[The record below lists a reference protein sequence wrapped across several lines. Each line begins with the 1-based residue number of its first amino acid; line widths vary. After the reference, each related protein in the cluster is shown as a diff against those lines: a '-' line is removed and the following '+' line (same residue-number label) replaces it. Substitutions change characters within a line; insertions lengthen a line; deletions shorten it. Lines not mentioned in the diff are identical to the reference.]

1 MAISDTKAR
10 KAQAGEKPY
19 RIPDGEGLYLD
30 VRPSGKKIWR
40 VRYFLQGK
48 EKTFTAG
55 QYPTVGLKEARAER
69 DWVKATAARGLDP
82 VEAYRL
88 QQEAERSAREDS
100 FATIALEWL
109 ARQELHWTPYYAGQV
124 RKGVE
129 EEMIPAFGAK
139 HIDNVTAAD
148 VLKLM
153 RSVEERGAPTVAI
166 LIRQW
171 VGSIYQYAASTLR
184 AEHDPSAPLRRAVKR
199 PPIRHAQALTPDQ
212 LRTLAQSIPTKGGYR
227 LTQIAMEVLMRTML
241 RTGEMRQG
249 RWDEIHWMR
258 AEWHVPADKMKR
270 RRPHV
275 VPLTTQVV
283 ALLQELHKISGG
295 GEVMFPGLRD
305 PRTPMAKTTINDRLR
320 RMGWVGI
327 FTGHGFRATAS
338 TLLNQHGWRGDV
350 IERQLAHTPGDKVR
364 ASYNHADYLDERR
377 LMLQWWSDY
386 IDALIQERAAPPVPG
401 RMSA

>member
-10 KAQAGEKPY
+10 KAQAADKPY
-19 RIPDGEGLYLD
+19 RIPDAEGLYLD

-40 VRYFLQGK
+40 VRYFINSK
-48 EKTFTAG
+48 ERTYTAG
-55 QYPTVGLKEARAER
+55 QYPTVTLAQARSDR
-69 DWVKATAARGLDP
+69 DWVKATASRGVDP
-82 VEAYRL
+82 VGAFKA
-88 QQEAERSAREDS
+88 QQEAARSAAEDS
-100 FATIALEWL
+100 FATLAREWL
-109 ARQELHWTPYYAGQV
+109 ERQRPHWTAYYAGQV
-124 RKGVE
+124 EKGIE
-129 EEMIPAFGAK
+129 DEMIPAFGHK
-139 HIDNVTAAD
+139 HISQVTAAD

-171 VGSIYQYAASTLR
+171 IGAVYQYAASTLR

-199 PPIRHAQALTPDQ
+199 PPIRHAQALTPEQ
-212 LRTLAQSIPTKGGYR
+212 LRELAVSVPDKGGYR
-227 LTQIAMEVLMRTML
+227 LTQIAIEVLMRTML

-249 RWDEIHWMR
+249 RWDEIHWIR
-258 AEWHVPADKMKR
+258 AEWHIPADKMKR

-275 VPLTTQVV
+275 VPLPKQVIV
-283 ALLQELHKISGG
+283 LLQELHGFTGG
-295 GEVMFPGLRD
+295 GAVMFPGLRD
-305 PRTPMAKTTINDRLR
+305 PRQPMSKTTVNDRLR
-320 RMGWVGI
+320 RMGWAGI

-364 ASYNHADYLDERR
+364 ASYNHADYIDERR

-386 IDALIQERAAPPVPG
+386 IDALMQERDAPPVPG